1 MIQHFITCFIF
12 AFLLFGLND
21 FVLYYAGL
29 VDRIDEDETKKQ
41 DRVDAQLREE
51 ELRHLKEDMES
62 ETPIENY
69 I

>member
-1 MIQHFITCFIF
+1 MITSFIF

-21 FVLYYAGL
+21 LVLYYAGL
-29 VDRIDEDETKKQ
+29 VDQINEDETKKQ

-51 ELRHLKEDMES
+51 ELRHLKEDMEN